1 MMSNEN
7 RSNPTGNDTW
17 NQPYMPA
24 NPAYAPPAEVDYN
37 ARLKEAT
44 RRVQKKINFYRT
56 LTSYVIINA
65 FLWILWF
72 MTGSS
77 YPWPVWVSLGW
88 GVGLAFQALDAFA
101 LGVSDQQ
108 RRDMIEEELRRMGR
122 SR

>member
-7 RSNPTGNDTW
+7 RPNQTGNDTW
-17 NQPYMPA
+17 NQPYIPT
-24 NPAYAPPAEVDYN
+24 NPAYPPAADLDYD

-44 RRVQKKINFYRT
+44 KRVQKKINFYRT
-56 LTSYVIINA
+56 LTSYLIINA

-88 GVGLAFQALDAFA
+88 GIGLAFQALDAFA
-101 LGVSDQQ
+101 LGVTDQQ
-108 RRDMIEEELRRMGR
+108 RREMIEEEMRRMGR